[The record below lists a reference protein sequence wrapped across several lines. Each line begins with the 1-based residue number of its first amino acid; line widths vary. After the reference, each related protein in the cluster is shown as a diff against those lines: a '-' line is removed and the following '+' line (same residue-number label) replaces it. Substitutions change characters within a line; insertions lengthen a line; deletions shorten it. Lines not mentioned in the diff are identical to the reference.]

1 MRDSEAFGIEE
12 YLRAPPFGRG
22 RGIYLRWRN
31 ILGQWSSLGI
41 EGDPSGSPAPRQ
53 RLGNKPTDDLNNN
66 RKTIA
71 ILIIRKPTLDIIG
84 QRRL

>member
-1 MRDSEAFGIEE
+1 M
-12 YLRAPPFGRG
+12 
-22 RGIYLRWRN
+22 
-31 ILGQWSSLGI
+31 GI
-41 EGDPSGSPAPRQ
+41 EGDPSGSPAPPQ

-84 QRRL
+84 HRRL